1 MNVLLYL
8 ILLISFQSGYAK
20 NGAMVVLSFVKLVL
34 VFMLS
39 MSQDNWWTYGSDS
52 SVSRNNEIV
61 ESCSN
66 PDASQ
71 CHSFCMGNINII
83 NTTITDDYYVQQD
96 DDVNGYHGTTTTATY
111 CIASLPGSCAYKYW
125 LIFKLVPLL
134 AHTIVLLLQ
143 CWCLYKY
150 KEFTPQ
156 EVQYGLIRQYLYP
169 SVAPG
174 DPNSPVINTFRTLL
188 GQLLERPI
196 FSVFSFIEFITAVY
210 VWGELLYPSTTCN
223 NINPLSTYYYPILMT
238 LFDMGKLNLY
248 NANIHLQKGEL
259 MKAAAASLDLYSFS
273 FYLMLTTLLGLHF
286 IYGVLQMLWKC
297 INDLTLL
304 PSKFDGVNRT
314 GTNSVS
320 AELVGVAVKPVTD
333 SVIGAF
339 QESNENVV

>member
-1 MNVLLYL
+1 
-8 ILLISFQSGYAK
+8 
-20 NGAMVVLSFVKLVL
+20 MVALSFVKLVL
-34 VFMLS
+34 VFILS

-71 CHSFCMGNINII
+71 CHSFCLGNINII
-83 NTTITDDYYVQQD
+83 NTTITDDYLLHD
-96 DDVNGYHGTTTTATY
+96 DGNGLHGTTTIATY

-134 AHTIVLLLQ
+134 DHAVVLLLQ

-210 VWGELLYPSTTCN
+210 VWGELLYPSTNCN
-223 NINPLSTYYYPILMT
+223 NISPLSAYYYPILMT
-238 LFDMGKLNLY
+238 LFDMCKFNLY
-248 NANIHLQKGEL
+248 NANIHLQNGEL
-259 MKAAAASLDLYSFS
+259 MKAAVASLDLYSFS
-273 FYLMLTTLLGLHF
+273 FYMMLTTLLGLHF
-286 IYGVLQMLWKC
+286 IYSLLQMLWKSL
-297 INDLTLL
+297 NDLTLL
-304 PSKFDGVNRT
+304 PRKFDGVNSTRNT
-314 GTNSVS
+314 
-320 AELVGVAVKPVTD
+320 ELMDAPSNPVTD
-333 SVIGAF
+333 SVTSAMH
-339 QESNENVV
+339 ESNETVV